1 MTGLGPKSNVD
12 ANRMIFNFF
21 AQHPLPRYI
30 DINANLQLDAVH
42 EVDKVDTDTSSSIF
56 PVVLLSFAIVAS
68 IMLALVVFKMVS
80 VRSYSPPRKPE
91 CGVVTRLTVAKA
103 RCQNVH
109 AAVVLKPMLQLFR
122 RIGFRKESLGAI

>member
-1 MTGLGPKSNVD
+1 
-12 ANRMIFNFF
+12 MIFNFF

-80 VRSYSPPRKPE
+80 VRSYSP
-91 CGVVTRLTVAKA
+91 
-103 RCQNVH
+103 
-109 AAVVLKPMLQLFR
+109 
-122 RIGFRKESLGAI
+122 LGNPSAELLLD

>member
-1 MTGLGPKSNVD
+1 MIFHSYVSLPEGNDIHDIHAKFTRLVRLTGLGPKSNVD

-42 EVDKVDTDTSSSIF
+42 EVDKVDKVDTDTSSSIF

-80 VRSYSPPRKPE
+80 VRSYSP
-91 CGVVTRLTVAKA
+91 
-103 RCQNVH
+103 
-109 AAVVLKPMLQLFR
+109 
-122 RIGFRKESLGAI
+122 LGNPSGELLVD

>member
-1 MTGLGPKSNVD
+1 MRLTGLGPKSNVD

-80 VRSYSPPRKPE
+80 VRSYSP
-91 CGVVTRLTVAKA
+91 
-103 RCQNVH
+103 
-109 AAVVLKPMLQLFR
+109 
-122 RIGFRKESLGAI
+122 LGNPSAELLLD